1 MNCALGRLDEARELF
16 EIDAANEFVDFPR
29 DQVWTT
35 SMAIC
40 GDNAVDLDHRSAAQ
54 LLYDEMHPFLELVA
68 FNHGTVE
75 GALSRPLGR

>member
-1 MNCALGRLDEARELF
+1 
-16 EIDAANEFVDFPR
+16 
-29 DQVWTT
+29 
-35 SMAIC
+35 MAMC